1 MNTWMLP
8 FLQRFGLIA
17 LVAGGLCL
25 YGFSKFQTPH
35 ATAVSTEALNPIS
48 TYQPSKP
55 YFYKNVTLDG
65 VELIESP
72 YPIGQFGGTLF
83 QAALGEGPKTLNPWA
98 SFDGTSSAISSML
111 TCQAVQSNNYTGQI
125 MPWVA
130 KSYSI
135 LPDKKHIRLTFRKGL
150 KWSDGHPLTVD
161 DLLFTWNV
169 IIQKGLGNPSTRDI
183 LLVDGDFP
191 TMRKIDTWTVEVAT
205 KRPYSPL
212 LLNLGQA
219 IAPKHIFEPILKKG
233 GEDAFGAAWSTQEAE
248 QHPER
253 FVSCGPWVLDKYQS
267 KERIIFKRNPH
278 YFVVNQKAER
288 LPYLEREVIT
298 FAKDMSYI
306 QLLFEQGALHTH
318 SGTPQNLGRLQR
330 LKSPKFKLIDL
341 GPADGTTFMA
351 FNLNTRKDP
360 NGVPIVDAKLL
371 HWFQNRGFRQA
382 LNVAVNRPQMVENV
396 LKGLGTPLLTSMG
409 LNSIY
414 LNKSVEEQ
422 APYDLKKAE
431 QLLKASGFR
440 LNAKHELYDD
450 RGNRVAFTVVTN
462 SGNSDRESALVQL
475 QHDYNALGI
484 KLSLQPVEFNTL
496 VDRMKTGRWEAM
508 VMGLSG
514 GSNLEPHQG
523 ANVFKSN
530 AALHLFNQRP
540 MESLSAKANDLY
552 PFEAR
557 LDRLYDLGTTE
568 FDFAKRKPYYDEIQ
582 SILYEES
589 PMVYLFTGKV
599 LVAVRSEL
607 QNVDVTPL
615 GGALHNIE
623 SIWIKQFS

>member
-1 MNTWMLP
+1 MNTWILP
-8 FLQRFGLIA
+8 FLQRFGLMTFIA
-17 LVAGGLCL
+17 GAVLL
-25 YGFSKFQTPH
+25 YGFSNLQTPQPTL
-35 ATAVSTEALNPIS
+35 ASQDALNPIE
-48 TYQPSKP
+48 TYRPSKP
-55 YFYKNVTLDG
+55 YFYKDVTQKG
-65 VELIESP
+65 AELIESP
-72 YPIGQFGGTLF
+72 FALGQFGGTLY

-111 TCQAVQSNNYTGQI
+111 TCQPVQSNSYTGQT

-130 KSYSI
+130 KSFDV

-183 LLVDGDFP
+183 LLVDGSFP
-191 TMRKIDTWTVEVAT
+191 TMRKLNAWTVEVAT

-233 GEDAFGAAWSTQEAE
+233 GEEAFGAAWSTQEAE
-248 QHPER
+248 EHPER
-253 FVSCGPWVLDKYQS
+253 FVSCGPWVLEKYQS

-278 YFVVNQKAER
+278 YFVVNQKGER
-288 LPYLEREVIT
+288 LPYLDREVIT
-298 FAKDMSYI
+298 FAKDMSYV

-360 NGVPIVDAKLL
+360 NGKPIVDAKFL
-371 HWFQNRGFRQA
+371 HWFQNKGFRQA
-382 LNVAVNRPQMVENV
+382 LNLAVNRPQMVENV

-409 LNSIY
+409 LNNIY
-414 LNKSVEEQ
+414 LNKSVEMQ
-422 APYDLKKAE
+422 KPYDLAKAQ

-440 LNAKHELYDD
+440 LNKKQELYDD
-450 RGNRVAFTVVTN
+450 RGHRVAFTVVTN
-462 SGNSDRESALVQL
+462 SGNSDRESAMVQL
-475 QHDYNALGI
+475 QHDYEALGI

-496 VDRMKTGRWEAM
+496 VDRMKTGRWETM
-508 VMGLSG
+508 IMGLSG

-523 ANVFKSN
+523 ANVFKSD

-540 MESLSAKANDLY
+540 TENVTHKASDLY
-552 PFEAR
+552 PFERR
-557 LDRLYDLGTTE
+557 LDRLYDLGTSE

-582 SILYEES
+582 SVLYDES

-599 LVAVRSEL
+599 LLAVRSDL
-607 QNVDVTPL
+607 QNVDATPL

-623 SIWIKQFS
+623 SIWIKPH

>member
-8 FLQRFGLIA
+8 FVLRFGLIA
-17 LVAGGLCL
+17 LVAGGVLL

-35 ATAVSTEALNPIS
+35 SKAVSTETLNPIT
-48 TYQPSKP
+48 TYHPSKP
-55 YFYKNVTLDG
+55 QFYKDVSLNG

-72 YPIGQFGGTLF
+72 YPLGKFGGTLY
-83 QAALGEGPKTLNPWA
+83 QAAMGEGPKTLNPWA

-183 LLVDGDFP
+183 LLVDGAFP
-191 TMRKIDTWTVEVAT
+191 TMRKIDAFTVEVAT

-253 FVSCGPWVLDKYQS
+253 FVSCGAWVLDKYQS

-371 HWFQNRGFRQA
+371 HWFQNRAFRQA

-414 LNKSVEEQ
+414 LNESMKNQ
-422 APYDLKKAE
+422 APYDLKKAK
-431 QLLKASGFR
+431 QLLKDSGFR

-540 MESLSAKANDLY
+540 MESLSARASDLY

-557 LDRLYDLGTTE
+557 VDKLYDLGTTE

-582 SILYEES
+582 NILYNES

-599 LVAVRSEL
+599 LVAVRSDL

-623 SIWIKQFS
+623 SLWIQE

>member
-1 MNTWMLP
+1 
-8 FLQRFGLIA
+8 
-17 LVAGGLCL
+17 
-25 YGFSKFQTPH
+25 
-35 ATAVSTEALNPIS
+35 
-48 TYQPSKP
+48 
-55 YFYKNVTLDG
+55 
-65 VELIESP
+65 
-72 YPIGQFGGTLF
+72 
-83 QAALGEGPKTLNPWA
+83 
-98 SFDGTSSAISSML
+98 
-111 TCQAVQSNNYTGQI
+111 
-125 MPWVA
+125 
-130 KSYSI
+130 
-135 LPDKKHIRLTFRKGL
+135 
-150 KWSDGHPLTVD
+150 
-161 DLLFTWNV
+161 
-169 IIQKGLGNPSTRDI
+169 
-183 LLVDGDFP
+183 
-191 TMRKIDTWTVEVAT
+191 
-205 KRPYSPL
+205 
-212 LLNLGQA
+212 
-219 IAPKHIFEPILKKG
+219 
-233 GEDAFGAAWSTQEAE
+233 
-248 QHPER
+248 
-253 FVSCGPWVLDKYQS
+253 
-267 KERIIFKRNPH
+267 
-278 YFVVNQKAER
+278 
-288 LPYLEREVIT
+288 
-298 FAKDMSYI
+298 
-306 QLLFEQGALHTH
+306 
-318 SGTPQNLGRLQR
+318 
-330 LKSPKFKLIDL
+330 
-341 GPADGTTFMA
+341 
-351 FNLNTRKDP
+351 
-360 NGVPIVDAKLL
+360 
-371 HWFQNRGFRQA
+371 

-623 SIWIKQFS
+623 SIWIKQSS

>member
-1 MNTWMLP
+1 MNIWTIP
-8 FLQRFGLIA
+8 FLQRVGFIA
-17 LVAGGLCL
+17 LITGGLLL
-25 YGFSKFQTPH
+25 YGFSTFQTPH
-35 ATAVSTEALNPIS
+35 SKALSTEGLNPIT
-48 TYQPSKP
+48 TYRPSIP
-55 YFYKNVTLDG
+55 QFYKDVTLNG
-65 VELIESP
+65 EELIESP
-72 YPIGQFGGTLF
+72 YPLGQFGGTLY

-98 SFDGTSSAISSML
+98 SFDGTSSSIASLL
-111 TCQAVQSNNYTGQI
+111 TCQPVQSNPYTGQI
-125 MPWVA
+125 VPWVA
-130 KSYSI
+130 KSYTI
-135 LPDKKHIRLTFRKGL
+135 LPDKTHIRLTFRKGL

-191 TMRKIDTWTVEVAT
+191 RMRKIDAQTLEVT
-205 KRPYSPL
+205 SKRPYSPL

-233 GEDAFGAAWSTQEAE
+233 GEDAFGAAWSTQDAE

-253 FVSCGPWVLDKYQS
+253 FVSCGPWMLENYQS
-267 KERIIFKRNPH
+267 KERIIFKRNP
-278 YFVVNQKAER
+278 YYYVVNQQGER
-288 LPYLEREVIT
+288 LPYLEREVMT
-298 FAKDMSYI
+298 FAKDMSNI

-330 LKSPKFKLIDL
+330 LKSPSFKLMDL

-351 FNLNTRKDP
+351 FNLNTRKDA
-360 NGVPIVDAKLL
+360 NGHPIMDASLL
-371 HWFQNRGFRQA
+371 RWFQNKGFRQA

-396 LKGLGTPLLTSMG
+396 LKGLGTPLLSSMG

-414 LNKSVEEQ
+414 LNQGVARQ
-422 APYDLKKAE
+422 NPYDLKKAKS
-431 QLLKASGFR
+431 LLKAHGFR

-475 QHDYNALGI
+475 QHDYEALGI

-496 VDRMKTGRWEAM
+496 VDRMKTGRWQAM

-540 MESLSAKANDLY
+540 TEQLSAPAKDLY
-552 PFEAR
+552 PFEAKV
-557 LDRLYDLGTTE
+557 DRLYDLGTSE
-568 FDFAKRKPYYDEIQ
+568 FEFKKRKPYYDEIQ
-582 SILYEES
+582 AILYDES

-599 LVAVRSEL
+599 LMAVRNDL
-607 QNVDVTPL
+607 QNVEVTPL
-615 GGALHNIE
+615 GGALHNVE
-623 SIWIKQFS
+623 SVWIKTS

>member
-1 MNTWMLP
+1 MNTCTIP
-8 FLQRFGLIA
+8 FLQRVGFIA
-17 LVAGGLCL
+17 LITGGLLL
-25 YGFSKFQTPH
+25 YGFSTFQTPH
-35 ATAVSTEALNPIS
+35 SKALSTEGLNPIITYRPS
-48 TYQPSKP
+48 TPQ
-55 YFYKNVTLDG
+55 FYKNVTLNG
-65 VELIESP
+65 EELIESP
-72 YPIGQFGGTLF
+72 YPLGQFGGTLY

-98 SFDGTSSAISSML
+98 SFDGTSSSIASLL
-111 TCQAVQSNNYTGQI
+111 TCQPVQSNPYTGQI
-125 MPWVA
+125 VPWVA
-130 KSYSI
+130 KSYTI
-135 LPDKKHIRLTFRKGL
+135 LPDKTHIRLTFRNGL

-191 TMRKIDTWTVEVAT
+191 TMRKINAKTVEVT
-205 KRPYSPL
+205 SKRPYSPL

-233 GEDAFGAAWSTQEAE
+233 GEDAFGAAWSTQDAE

-253 FVSCGPWVLDKYQS
+253 FVSCGPWMLEKYQS
-267 KERIIFKRNPH
+267 KERIIFKRNP
-278 YFVVNQKAER
+278 YYYVVNQQGER
-288 LPYLEREVIT
+288 LPYLEREVMT
-298 FAKDMSYI
+298 FAKDMSNI

-330 LKSPKFKLIDL
+330 LKSPSFKLMDL

-351 FNLNTRKDP
+351 FNLNTRKDA
-360 NGVPIVDAKLL
+360 NGRPIVDPMVLR
-371 HWFQNRGFRQA
+371 WFQNKGFRQA

-396 LKGLGTPLLTSMG
+396 LKGLGTPLLSSMG

-414 LNKSVEEQ
+414 LNQGVARQ
-422 APYDLKKAE
+422 NPYDLKKA
-431 QLLKASGFR
+431 QSLLKANGFQ

-475 QHDYNALGI
+475 QHDYKALGI
-484 KLSLQPVEFNTL
+484 QLSLQPVEFNTL
-496 VDRMKTGRWEAM
+496 VDRMKTGRWQAM

-540 MESLSAKANDLY
+540 TEQLSAPAKDLY
-552 PFEAR
+552 PFEAKI
-557 LDRLYDLGTTE
+557 DRLYELGTRE
-568 FDFAKRKPYYDEIQ
+568 FSFEKRKPYYDEIQ
-582 SILYEES
+582 AILNDES

-599 LVAVRSEL
+599 LMAVRNDLE
-607 QNVDVTPL
+607 NVEVTPL
-615 GGALHNIE
+615 GGALHNVE
-623 SIWIKQFS
+623 SVWIKTP

>member
-8 FLQRFGLIA
+8 FVLRFGLIA
-17 LVAGGLCL
+17 LVAGGVLL

-35 ATAVSTEALNPIS
+35 SKAVSTETLNPIT
-48 TYQPSKP
+48 TYHPSKP
-55 YFYKNVTLDG
+55 QFYKDVSLNG

-72 YPIGQFGGTLF
+72 YPLGKFGGTLY
-83 QAALGEGPKTLNPWA
+83 QAAMGEGPKTLNPWA

-135 LPDKKHIRLTFRKGL
+135 LPDKKHIRLTFRKRL

-183 LLVDGDFP
+183 LLVDGAFP
-191 TMRKIDTWTVEVAT
+191 TMQKIDAFTVEVAT

-253 FVSCGPWVLDKYQS
+253 FVSCGAWVLDKYQS

-278 YFVVNQKAER
+278 YFVVNQKTER

-371 HWFQNRGFRQA
+371 HWFQNRAFRQA

-414 LNKSVEEQ
+414 LNESMKNQ
-422 APYDLKKAE
+422 APYDLKKAK
-431 QLLKASGFR
+431 QLLKDSGFR

-540 MESLSAKANDLY
+540 MESLSARASDLY

-557 LDRLYDLGTTE
+557 VDKLYDLGTTE

-582 SILYEES
+582 NILYNES

-599 LVAVRSEL
+599 LVAVRSDL

-623 SIWIKQFS
+623 SLWIQE